1 MITTI
6 RMGALKVMNMIT
18 ATNPLSNLD
27 SDAQQKTLFLL
38 QVANSSFP
46 TGAFNHSYGFETW
59 FSDGT
64 ISDGPSFEAACR
76 DWLVYCMARSEGIA
90 VARACEMARLG
101 DDTGLLDL
109 DSRVAALKL
118 SRESREASS
127 MTGQALLN
135 AYLGIFDKPGLDNY
149 AAAVQAGQAEGHH
162 SVIFG
167 AICGS
172 NDISGSDAVL
182 TFLQTAVSGLAGVA
196 SRLIPL
202 GQVETQRIITNAWPL
217 IQDASQTA
225 VDADVDDMNA
235 ATLSLDMASMKHENL
250 RTRLCIS

>member
-1 MITTI
+1 MTI
-6 RMGALKVMNMIT
+6 PTSAPR
-18 ATNPLSNLD
+18 NLD
-27 SDAQQKTLFLL
+27 TQAQERTLFLL

-64 ISDGPSFEAACR
+64 IHDGPSFETACR
-76 DWLVYCMARSEGIA
+76 DWLVYCLARSEGIA

-101 DDTGLLDL
+101 DTDGLLDL
-109 DSRVAALKL
+109 DSRVGALKL
-118 SRESREASS
+118 GRESREASS

-135 AYLGIFDKPGLDNY
+135 AYLDIFGRPGLEGY
-149 AAAVQAGQAEGHH
+149 AAAVRDGMVEGHH

-167 AICGS
+167 AICGGH
-172 NDISGSDAVL
+172 DISGTDAVL
-182 TFLQTAVSGLAGVA
+182 TFLQAAVSGLAGVA

-202 GQVETQRIITNAWPL
+202 GQVETQRIITHSWPL
-217 IQDASQTA
+217 IQEASRAA

-235 ATLSLDMASMKHENL
+235 ATVSLEVASMRHETL